1 MDWSVFLRV
10 SSSDKFSVSSK
21 SFATTVFSIVS
32 LLSYS
37 IFRNC
42 FIQASGDTVRV
53 SSFTVFSFRSLLI
66 CLQTSW
72 LRSGIN
78 AFISLISSF
87 LSYFEKLAHMSVVWA
102 YVSLWLCMFGC
113 LLQEP
118 IRLKVP
124 WVGCLGTNEILA
136 SIKHGIVKDQTRALW
151 DCHIDSSQFFHLL
164 LRLQVFRSITLNIV
178 MIQTLCTVMQLFKGS
193 YLF

>member
-1 MDWSVFLRV
+1 MC
-10 SSSDKFSVSSK
+10 
-21 SFATTVFSIVS
+21 FAFDLKDNAVKLFWIK
-32 LLSYS
+32 
-37 IFRNC
+37 I
-42 FIQASGDTVRV
+42 
-53 SSFTVFSFRSLLI
+53 
-66 CLQTSW
+66 LQELW
-72 LRSGIN
+72 
-78 AFISLISSF
+78 AHFSLISF
-87 LSYFEKLAHMSVVWA
+87 FSYFEKIAHMSVVWA

-113 LLQEP
+113 LLQGP

-178 MIQTLCTVMQLFKGS
+178 MIQTLCTVKCSCLRVHNYFSVDAASRHFWPNSAIVNGTTHFNTQRISEFCFACFNCVEYKTSYIFKA
-193 YLF
+193 LHMKH

>member
-1 MDWSVFLRV
+1 
-10 SSSDKFSVSSK
+10 
-21 SFATTVFSIVS
+21 
-32 LLSYS
+32 
-37 IFRNC
+37 
-42 FIQASGDTVRV
+42 
-53 SSFTVFSFRSLLI
+53 
-66 CLQTSW
+66 
-72 LRSGIN
+72 
-78 AFISLISSF
+78 
-87 LSYFEKLAHMSVVWA
+87 MSVCIFVA
-102 YVSLWLCMFGC
+102 LWLCMFGC

-193 YLF
+193 YFSVDAASRHFWPNSAIVNGTTHFNTQRISEFCFACFNCVEYKTSYIFKALHMKH